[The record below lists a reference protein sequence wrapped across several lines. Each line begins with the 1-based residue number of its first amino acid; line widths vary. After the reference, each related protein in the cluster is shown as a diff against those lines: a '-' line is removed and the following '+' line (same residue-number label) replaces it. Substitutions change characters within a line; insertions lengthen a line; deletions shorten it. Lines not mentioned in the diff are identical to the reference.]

1 MHVNAVPDT
10 ECSALEMRIGGEDR
24 LCERG
29 GLPWSVALNPEAR
42 CMAQPSLRAETL
54 GRERLMVNLPTAA
67 ERYPSQTSASER
79 TCVRTAIAPRL
90 GAPVLD
96 LTSR

>member
-1 MHVNAVPDT
+1 MV
-10 ECSALEMRIGGEDR
+10 
-24 LCERG
+24 
-29 GLPWSVALNPEAR
+29 
-42 CMAQPSLRAETL
+42 QPSLRAETL

-67 ERYPSQTSASER
+67 KRYPSQTSASER
-79 TCVRTAIAPRL
+79 TCVRTAIAQRL